1 MDTIKLTTAQ
11 ALVRYLT
18 AQQVEIDGELKPLFA
33 GIWAIFGHGN
43 VPALGEALHGVR
55 EQLPTYRGHCEQSMA
70 HAAIAYAKQN
80 RRQQMMAVSSSIGP
94 GATNMVTPAAL
105 AHVNRLPVLF
115 LPGDSF
121 VHRRPDPVLQ
131 QVENFGDPNIN
142 ANDCFKPVS
151 RYFDRFTKPEQLITS
166 LPQAMAVLTD
176 PELCGPV
183 TLCLPQDVQA
193 ESFDY
198 PVSFFDQVVHRVQRI
213 GADKEQ
219 MARVA
224 NLIKLSK
231 KPVLVAGGGVHYSGA
246 VDAVRSFAKEHG
258 VPVVETSAGKGALL
272 ASDPL
277 NAGGIGVVG
286 ASSAN
291 QLVGEADLLLTVGTR
306 LSDFSTGSRT
316 ALSNV
321 RIPQINL
328 NVAQFDANK
337 HGATSL
343 RCDALRGLEELE
355 PQLLDWHADAAW
367 GDRIGE
373 SKAIWDATVAAAIA
387 PGEGVPSDAQVTGLL
402 VASAD
407 TAKDVLVV
415 AAGSMPAEGMK
426 LWPAEHSR
434 GYHSEYGFSCMGYE
448 IAGGIGVKMAEPDA
462 EVYVVVGDGSY
473 MMLNSEIA
481 SSVALR
487 QKLIIVVLDNRG
499 FACINRLQSGCGQ
512 EPFNNLLDDG
522 TAGTTPK
529 IDFAAH
535 ARSMGAVSEQVPSL
549 AELPAALERA
559 RACDQTY
566 CIAIDTNAVDSTEGG
581 SWWQVGIPE
590 VSIRESVSDARRDW
604 QDSGKGEQPF

>member
-1 MDTIKLTTAQ
+1 METIKLTTAQ

-18 AQQVEIDGELKPLFA
+18 AQQVEIDGEIKPLFA

-70 HAAIAYAKQN
+70 HAAIAFAKQN

-115 LPGDSF
+115 LPGDTF

-198 PVSFFDQVVHRVQRI
+198 PVRFFEPVIHRAQRI

-219 MARVA
+219 LARVA

-272 ASDPL
+272 ASDAL
-277 NAGGIGVVG
+277 NAGGVGVVG

-291 QLVGEADLLLTVGTR
+291 ALVAEADLLLTVGTR

-328 NVAQFDANK
+328 NVVQFDANK

-355 PQLLDWHADAAW
+355 PQLLGWHANAAW
-367 GDRIGE
+367 SERVAE
-373 SKAIWDATVAAAIA
+373 CKAVWDATVTAAIL
-387 PGEGVPSDAQVTGLL
+387 PSEGLPSDAQVTGLL

-407 TAKDVLVV
+407 TSKDVLVV

-448 IAGGIGVKMAEPDA
+448 IAGGIGVKMAEPEA

-473 MMLNSEIA
+473 LMLNSEIA

-512 EPFNNLLDDG
+512 APFNNLLDDG
-522 TAGTTPK
+522 TEGSTPK

-535 ARSMGAVSEQVPSL
+535 ARSLGAVSEQVPSL
-549 AELPAALERA
+549 ADLPAALERA

-566 CIAIDTNAVDSTEGG
+566 CIAIDTNAVDSTDGG

-590 VSIRESVSDARRDW
+590 ASPRESVNEARRDW